1 MTKAKWGWLTEVQI
15 HVLRYYLCSMELRER
30 SGAWFSLAFG
40 REGSAC
46 SPSHCVSVRRRK
58 RDEDRHDIN
67 KMKGYTLLSEG
78 IDEMVGIIYKP
89 KTKET
94 RETYEVLLSFIQA
107 ALGDQVR
114 QPEGGVMVLEREGVT
129 GGRSQKSLVC
139 RTLSVGIPLWAVPVC
154 WNFICDSTLHVFC
167 LTVLMLALWLGAADT
182 RFQFYR
188 GELWGKE

>member
-1 MTKAKWGWLTEVQI
+1 MSI
-15 HVLRYYLCSMELRER
+15 
-30 SGAWFSLAFG
+30 
-40 REGSAC
+40 
-46 SPSHCVSVRRRK
+46 RRRK

-114 QPEGGVMVLEREGVT
+114 LEPEDETLCLERERV
-129 GGRSQKSLVC
+129 
-139 RTLSVGIPLWAVPVC
+139 IP
-154 WNFICDSTLHVFC
+154 
-167 LTVLMLALWLGAADT
+167 
-182 RFQFYR
+182 
-188 GELWGKE
+188 